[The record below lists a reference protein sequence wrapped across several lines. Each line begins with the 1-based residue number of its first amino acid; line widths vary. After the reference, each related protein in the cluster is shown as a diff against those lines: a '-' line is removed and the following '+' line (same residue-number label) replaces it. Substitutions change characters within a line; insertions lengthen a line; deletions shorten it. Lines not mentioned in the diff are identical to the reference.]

1 MGDDGLKD
9 LLKRWAK
16 WIEKIDGHSRSTTL
30 ARAMAGGLTT
40 DGFGPTIPIGVEP
53 DDPELQR
60 VILAMANCEAVPKKS
75 RYVTAM
81 QLHYLL
87 GPQKIEEIL
96 GKPSST
102 VRRWRKR
109 GEDILRRELKTL

>member
-1 MGDDGLKD
+1 MRGDNLKD
-9 LLKRWAK
+9 DLKAWAR
-16 WIEKIDGHSRSTTL
+16 WIEGIDGYSRSTTL
-30 ARAMAGGLTT
+30 SRAMDGGLSQA
-40 DGFGPTIPIGVEP
+40 GFGPAIPNGVEP
-53 DDPELQR
+53 SEHWLQR
-60 VILAMANCEAVPKKS
+60 IIHAMANCNAVPKKA

-81 QLHYLL
+81 QLHYLF

>member
-60 VILAMANCEAVPKKS
+60 VILAMANCEAVPRKA
-75 RYVTAM
+75 RYITAM
-81 QLHYLL
+81 QLHYLYGPKGVEERL
-87 GPQKIEEIL
+87 GR
-96 GKPSST
+96 PSRTIS
-102 VRRWRKR
+102 RWWRR
-109 GEDILRRELKTL
+109 GEDILRRELQTL